1 MSNNVVV
8 QNVPTHAA
16 RSEPRFG
23 NWLASDNIV
32 IRYLPLVLLA
42 ILWEI
47 VPRLGLVD
55 PSELPPLSDVCRAWW
70 ALLIDGSL
78 VSNGISSLINWAFGL
93 GSSIIVGVALGILMA
108 RSPIIDDVA
117 SPLVKALYPMPKS
130 ALIPVMILWLG
141 LGAGSKIASIAM
153 GCFLPVILSAYN
165 GARGVDQT
173 LVWSARACGASE
185 REVLWEVI
193 LPGALPE
200 ILAGIRNAV
209 AISFILLVASELLV
223 GQSGL
228 GYLISFLGEGGVYD
242 AMFAVVL
249 TVSALGFFA
258 DRAYLYFMRR
268 TLVWRE

>member
-1 MSNNVVV
+1 MTSSNN
-8 QNVPTHAA
+8 A
-16 RSEPRFG
+16 F
-23 NWLASDNIV
+23 
-32 IRYLPLVLLA
+32 IRYLPLILLA
-42 ILWEI
+42 VLWEI
-47 VPRLGLVD
+47 APRVHLVD
-55 PSELPPLSDVCRAWW
+55 PSELPPLSAVAKAWW
-70 ALLIDGSL
+70 SLLLDGEGKGWLSAFFNGSL
-78 VSNGISSLINWAFGL
+78 WSNGVSSFINWFFGL
-93 GSSIIVGVALGILMA
+93 GGSIIIGIALGVMMA
-108 RSPIIDDVA
+108 WNRSVDDIA

-141 LGAGSKIASIAM
+141 LGAGSKIASIGM
-153 GCFLPVILSAYN
+153 SCLLPVILSAYN

-173 LVWSARACGASE
+173 LIWSAQACGASQ

-193 LPGALPE
+193 LPASLPD

-209 AISFILLVASELLV
+209 AISFIVLVASELLV
-223 GQSGL
+223 GQHGL

-242 AMFAVVL
+242 AMFAVVI